1 MAKDKTDDPREFASV
16 LLEIG
21 KGTLHARLSEQLAEI
36 CAAVTETGKKG
47 QLNIRIDVKPL
58 PKADRNTLVVTGSS
72 AAKTPESDEASPT
85 SVFFA
90 DDAGNLTRNDPRQMT
105 LPFREPSPKADA

>member
-1 MAKDKTDDPREFASV
+1 VSKQDDPREFASV

-47 QLNIRIDVKPL
+47 QLVLKIDVKPM
-58 PKADRNTLVVTGSS
+58 PKADSNILVVTGVSV
-72 AAKTPESDEASPT
+72 AKAPESDEASPT

-105 LPFREPSPKADA
+105 LPFREPTTKGTSA

>member
-1 MAKDKTDDPREFASV
+1 MPDQDTQDPREFASV

-21 KGTLHARLSEQLAEI
+21 KGRLHTRLSEQLAEI

-47 QLNIRIDVKPL
+47 QLVIKIEVKPL
-58 PKADRNTLVVTGSS
+58 PKADKNTLVVTGSS
-72 AAKTPESDEASPT
+72 AAKTPESDDASPT

-105 LPFREPSPKADA
+105 LPFREPAKDSA

>member
-1 MAKDKTDDPREFASV
+1 MSKKDDDPREFASV

-47 QLNIRIDVKPL
+47 QLTLKIDVKPM
-58 PKADRNTLVVTGSS
+58 PKADRNILVVTGASV
-72 AAKTPESDEASPT
+72 AKTPEADEASPT

-90 DDAGNLTRNDPRQMT
+90 DDTGNLSRNDPRQLA
-105 LPFREPSPKADA
+105 LPLADTKDRA